1 MEKSTFEQMGG
12 TYYQQGDYFL
22 PNFSVPE
29 SAPVGIWGV
38 RHLCYLK
45 KHRQAIYT
53 AMLLSDMLNFLQAN
67 NIMDSRRMI
76 LALWL

>member
-38 RHLCYLK
+38 QHQRLDIHYNTIGLRCAPSPEEMEKLFQEYLAGQRK
-45 KHRQAIYT
+45 KT
-53 AMLLSDMLNFLQAN
+53 A
-67 NIMDSRRMI
+67 
-76 LALWL
+76 

>member
-12 TYYQQGDYFL
+12 TYYKQGDYFL